1 MKKYIVT
8 IIVLLIIIFLSVCG
22 YFVFANT
29 KENQGNSEDMLK
41 EKATSE
47 IEFLNTNIID
57 IMNELNNI
65 SYTNYK
71 IINQDVNI
79 SSESSENEVQT
90 SENTIDR
97 ASIEYEST
105 LNEEDDKIDWETI
118 KETTE
123 NVYSSWTT
131 ILIDLTTLNVNRGNL
146 LKFNDLLD
154 QIISA
159 EEEENKE
166 ACLSYS
172 ANLYNLLALYLND
185 FSNDEQLKNVYN
197 TKSNILYAYSV
208 IDGENWGEA
217 NNYIEKAKN
226 EFNKIMNNQVNNIN
240 SIDEVNKSYI
250 LINEL
255 SDDVNKQSKKTFFI
269 NYQEVMQELENI
281 IL

>member
-131 ILIDLTTLNVNRGNL
+131 ILID
-146 LKFNDLLD
+146 
-154 QIISA
+154 
-159 EEEENKE
+159 
-166 ACLSYS
+166 
-172 ANLYNLLALYLND
+172 
-185 FSNDEQLKNVYN
+185 
-197 TKSNILYAYSV
+197 
-208 IDGENWGEA
+208 
-217 NNYIEKAKN
+217 
-226 EFNKIMNNQVNNIN
+226 
-240 SIDEVNKSYI
+240 
-250 LINEL
+250 
-255 SDDVNKQSKKTFFI
+255 
-269 NYQEVMQELENI
+269 
-281 IL
+281 